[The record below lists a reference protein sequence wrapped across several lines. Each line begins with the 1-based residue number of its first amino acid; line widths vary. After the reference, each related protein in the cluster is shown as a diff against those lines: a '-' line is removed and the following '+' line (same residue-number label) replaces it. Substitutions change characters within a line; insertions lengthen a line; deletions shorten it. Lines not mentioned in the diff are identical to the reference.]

1 MRLMRHRSIKNGLRD
16 VTGRDVIGRARL
28 KLVLNL
34 KSLLII
40 NYNYIYNFSIQN
52 VHVYCFEQTTRAS
65 NSLPARRARASR
77 LLNLLFATSIAYTV
91 DRGAAVFQCTMFML
105 YKNKH
110 D

>member
-52 VHVYCFEQTTRAS
+52 ANVHVYCLQ
-65 NSLPARRARASR
+65 
-77 LLNLLFATSIAYTV
+77 
-91 DRGAAVFQCTMFML
+91 QCKYSVHCGPRCCCFSMH
-105 YKNKH
+105 NVV
-110 D
+110 